1 MRLKKKAAII
11 IGLAALAVIVA
22 VGIYIAEKQ
31 KTPEKLLKV
40 LPDKVDLQIKDVHY
54 TDVSESGMKW
64 EVTADTARYIKKD
77 NVALFEKVAVRL
89 ITREGK
95 TFLLTGDK
103 GRVQTDTKD
112 MKISGNV
119 KIVSNSGDAF
129 TTDYLLYK
137 NGEQKFQTD
146 APVTMENGRLKIV
159 GKGMTLSL
167 KDEKLEL
174 LSGVKARIGRNP

>member
-1 MRLKKKAAII
+1 MRLKKKTAILM
-11 IGLAALAVIVA
+11 GLAALAVMVA
-22 VGIYIAEKQ
+22 ASIYVAEKQ

-54 TDVSESGMKW
+54 TDVAESGMKW

-77 NVALFEKVAVRL
+77 NVALFEKVAVKL
-89 ITREGK
+89 ITRDGK
-95 TFLLTGDK
+95 TFLLTGDQ
-103 GRVQTDTKD
+103 GRVRTDTKD

-119 KIVSNSGDAF
+119 KIVSNSGEAF
-129 TTDYLLYK
+129 TTDYLAYS
-137 NGEQKFQTD
+137 NGEQKFYTD
-146 APVTMENGRLKIV
+146 APITMENGRIKIN

-174 LSGVKARIGRNP
+174 LSDVKARIGRNP